1 MINQNQLKTYAAQA
15 RQDFMR
21 AVKNKAAKFGILS
34 GTEIVPAQESGD
46 FIIIGDKTF
55 TRDIKSAYSKI
66 LRKIETEGYDE
77 LINEIAYSWF
87 NRMIAV
93 RYLEVNQLL
102 PHGYQIIGNT
112 DQPEIM
118 QHLQDVKLDGLNRD
132 TVNKYIAQGNKDE
145 ELYAYVLKTQL
156 AALHKTIPFL
166 FESLDD
172 ETNLLMPD
180 GLLLPNSIR
189 QKMAELD
196 TENFKEIEVIGWLYQ
211 FYIAEKKD
219 KLMAEGKAYNKED
232 IPAVTQLFTPKWIVQ
247 YMVQNSLGAK
257 WLETYPDSPL
267 KAKMPYYIE
276 PAQQT
281 PEVQAQLDAIKD
293 KKIDPITI
301 TVLDP
306 ACGSGHILVVAYDV
320 LKEIYL
326 ESGYTPRDIPALI
339 LKNNLFGIDL
349 DKRAAQLATFALA
362 MKAANDNPQLMNGEI
377 TVNVINIEESNGLA
391 IDDIVNA
398 VNGSNRQKLI
408 RDLFDNFVNAKTYG
422 SLIRIKSEIER
433 NLVEINDI
441 AYGDTVASLNKP
453 LIDQIKPFAKMA
465 DFLSRK
471 YDCVIANPPYLGSA
485 VQNNIL
491 KEYLKKNFGNAKSN
505 LFSAFMMQNLYFAK
519 HKGFLG
525 FMTPNVWMFNS
536 TYDGLRENLV
546 NNTQISSLVQL
557 AKGSFR
563 EAVVDVI
570 TFVLQNCMPHRNGTY
585 ICLNDFSN
593 DQETQKQQ
601 TSYACKTNISYKY
614 SISQEIFNS
623 LPGCPLVYTMTDTM
637 RRIFK
642 SKNKLKEFIYL
653 SHGMSTSD
661 NDRFLRFWFEASKQN
676 IGFNHNDKESAK
688 LSKKKWFPY
697 NKGGDFRKWYG
708 NMIYIVNWQ
717 NDGEEIRDLANRKY
731 PYLKGNL
738 DFVLGGQKYFF
749 KEGITWTLI
758 GGTCFGARYLNS
770 GSLFDANGRSG
781 FVYDNKDLKYILGFL
796 SSNLSYKLL
805 EIMCPTLAFTS
816 KPMDALPI
824 IIPDPSKRKTIEDNV
839 NKNIS
844 ISKQNWDSYETSWDF
859 ERLPMLTDGFRKDT
873 VATSYKA
880 WREQNAR
887 DIAETKRLEE
897 ENNRLF
903 IDAYGLTDEITPDV
917 PLDQITLTVNPKYR
931 YGGNATDAE
940 LEERFKSDSI
950 KELISYI
957 VGCYMGRYSLD
968 QNGLVYANANNEGF
982 DHSKYQTIQADND
995 GIIPVTDTAWFDD
1008 EDMTKRVIA
1017 FVEKVWGNDT
1027 LEENLRFI
1035 ASALGGKTTDT
1046 PAETIRDYLVNGFYK
1061 DHLQRYQKRPIY
1073 WMFSSG
1079 KEKAFQCLVYMHR
1092 ITPQTLARIR
1102 TQFVSPLMG
1111 KLSVALQNID
1121 TQILN
1126 AVTATESRNLN
1137 KQKDKLNKQA
1147 IELAKYDEDLKHAID
1162 QNITIDLDDGV
1173 KVNYGKF
1180 EGLVAEYKTVAGK

>member
-15 RQDFMR
+15 RQDFMQ

-34 GTEIVPAQESGD
+34 ATEIIPAQESGD
-46 FIIIGDKTF
+46 FIIIGDRTF
-55 TRDIKSAYSKI
+55 TRDIKLAYNKI

-102 PHGYQIIGNT
+102 PHGYQIIGNP
-112 DQPEIM
+112 DQPEVM
-118 QHLQDVKLDGLNRD
+118 QHLQEINLDGLNRD

-145 ELYAYVLKTQL
+145 ELYAYILKTQF
-156 AALHKTIPFL
+156 ATLHKIIPFL

-180 GLLLPNSIR
+180 GLLLPHSIR

-267 KAKMPYYIE
+267 KDKMPYYIE

-293 KKIDPITI
+293 KKIDPTTI

-326 ESGYTPRDIPALI
+326 ESGYAPRDIPALI

-377 TVNVINIEESNGLA
+377 TVNVINIEESNGVA

-398 VNGSNRQKLI
+398 VNGSNHQKLI

-422 SLIRIKSEIER
+422 SLIKIKPEIVK
-433 NLVEINDI
+433 NLDEINDI
-441 AYGDTVASLNKP
+441 ARGDTVTSLNKP
-453 LIDQIKPFAKMA
+453 LIDQIKPFVQMA
-465 DFLSRK
+465 EFLSRK
-471 YDCVIANPPYLGSA
+471 YDCVIANPPYMGSGKYNPVLKDFA
-485 VQNNIL
+485 VAIYPDSKTDLCTMFMEQAAHLIKNTAFYAMINQQAWMFLSSFEQLRNNLLQNNIITSMAHMGFGAFGADFGTTAFVVRKYKL
-491 KEYLKKNFGNAKSN
+491 NEYLGSFVS
-505 LFSAFMMQNLYFAK
+505 
-519 HKGFLG
+519 
-525 FMTPNVWMFNS
+525 
-536 TYDGLRENLV
+536 LREERN
-546 NNTQISSLVQL
+546 
-557 AKGSFR
+557 
-563 EAVVDVI
+563 I
-570 TFVLQNCMPHRNGTY
+570 T
-585 ICLNDFSN
+585 D
-593 DQETQKQQ
+593 KQQ
-601 TSYACKTNISYKY
+601 L
-614 SISQEIFNS
+614 F
-623 LPGCPLVYTMTDTM
+623 L
-637 RRIFK
+637 
-642 SKNKLKEFIYL
+642 SKRNRFFI
-653 SHGMSTSD
+653 STSD
-661 NDRFLRFWFEASKQN
+661 FPKIPGSPIAYWVSDNMRNVFSKGVQLGEVARPRVGQNTGDNNRFLRYWFEVV
-676 IGFNHNDKESAK
+676 NDKINFNLSHEDLTK
-688 LSKKKWFPY
+688 LKYKWVPY
-697 NKGGDFRKWYG
+697 NKGGDFRRWYG
-708 NMIYIVNWQ
+708 NHEYVINWEDNGQEIKAFAVERNHGKHWSRYIQ
-717 NDGEEIRDLANRKY
+717 NVENMCKSGVTWSFISSSIFSVRALPQGFICDVAGSAIFPDEQDIN
-731 PYLKGNL
+731 YLNAFLNSKLTYAFLKILNPTINFQAGNVASLPLIKKNL
-738 DFVLGGQKYFF
+738 DS
-749 KEGITWTLI
+749 TSNI
-758 GGTCFGARYLNS
+758 GRQCETI
-770 GSLFDANGRSG
+770 
-781 FVYDNKDLKYILGFL
+781 NKID
-796 SSNLSYKLL
+796 
-805 EIMCPTLAFTS
+805 
-816 KPMDALPI
+816 
-824 IIPDPSKRKTIEDNV
+824 
-839 NKNIS
+839 
-844 ISKQNWDSYETSWDF
+844 WDSFETSWNF
-859 ERLPMLTDGFRKDT
+859 ERLPMLTDTFRKDT
-873 VATSYKA
+873 VAASYKA
-880 WREQNAR
+880 WREQNAK

-897 ENNRLF
+897 ENNNLF
-903 IDAYGLTDEITPDV
+903 IEAYGLSDEITPDV
-917 PLDQITLTVNPKYR
+917 PLDQITLTVNPRYR

-968 QNGLVYANANNEGF
+968 QKGLVYANANNDGF
-982 DHSKYQTIQADND
+982 DQGKYTTIPADND

-1008 EDMTKRVIA
+1008 EDMTKRTIA
-1017 FVEKVWGNDT
+1017 FVEKVWGHDT
-1027 LEENLRFI
+1027 LEDNLRFI

-1046 PAETIRDYLVNGFYK
+1046 PSETIRDYLVNGFYK

-1073 WMFSSG
+1073 WMFCSG

-1092 ITPQTLARIR
+1092 MTPQTLARIR

-1121 TQILN
+1121 AQILN

>member
-15 RQDFMR
+15 RQDFMQ

-34 GTEIVPAQESGD
+34 ATEIIPAQESGD
-46 FIIIGDKTF
+46 FIIIGDRTF

-219 KLMAEGKAYNKED
+219 KLMAEGKAYKKED

-293 KKIDPITI
+293 KKIDPTTI

-326 ESGYTPRDIPALI
+326 ESGYAPRDIPALI

-377 TVNVINIEESNGLA
+377 NVNVINIEESNGLV
-391 IDDIVNA
+391 IDDIVGA
-398 VNGSNRQKLI
+398 VNGSNRQKLT

-422 SLIRIKSEIER
+422 SLIKIKPEIAK
-433 NLVEINDI
+433 NLDEINDI
-441 AYGDTVASLNKP
+441 ARGDMVASLNKP

-465 DFLSRK
+465 EFLSRK
-471 YDCVIANPPYLGSA
+471 YDCVVANPPYMGPKGQSEL
-485 VQNNIL
+485 
-491 KEYLKKNFGNAKSN
+491 LKKFLKDNYEDVKTD
-505 LFSAFMMQNLYFAK
+505 LFSAFILQNLYFTK
-519 HKGFLG
+519 QNGKLG
-525 FMTPNVWMFNS
+525 FMTPFVWMFIASYEQLRDVLINQ
-536 TYDGLRENLV
+536 YDLTTL
-546 NNTQISSLVQL
+546 TQLEYSGFDGATVPICTFTL
-557 AKGSFR
+557 AKQYFDNKKNCFIKLSDFKGSENQAPKTL
-563 EAVVDVI
+563 EAIKDRKCGWFYESKPSTFAKIPGTPIAYWVSDNFMRIFNLKKMDEYGKTAEGIKTGNNEKYLRNWHEIDAEDV
-570 TFVLQNCMPHRNGTY
+570 G
-585 ICLNDFSN
+585 
-593 DQETQKQQ
+593 K
-601 TSYACKTNISYKY
+601 KY
-614 SISQEIFNS
+614 S
-623 LPGCPLVYTMTDTM
+623 LY
-637 RRIFK
+637 
-642 SKNKLKEFIYL
+642 
-653 SHGMSTSD
+653 H
-661 NDRFLRFWFEASKQN
+661 
-676 IGFNHNDKESAK
+676 
-688 LSKKKWFPY
+688 
-697 NKGGDFRKWYG
+697 KGGGYRRWYG
-708 NMIYIVNWQ
+708 NIDYVINWADGGKEIKSESNSGIPPKEFFNEDLCCWSKMSSAYFGIRYVSSDVLFDSVSPAFLPQKTSVYNALALLSCKVVDNIIKIVN
-717 NDGEEIRDLANRKY
+717 
-731 PYLKGNL
+731 
-738 DFVLGGQKYFF
+738 
-749 KEGITWTLI
+749 
-758 GGTCFGARYLNS
+758 
-770 GSLFDANGRSG
+770 
-781 FVYDNKDLKYILGFL
+781 
-796 SSNLSYKLL
+796 
-805 EIMCPTLAFTS
+805 PTLATQTS
-816 KPMDALPI
+816 NIKS
-824 IIPDPSKRKTIEDNV
+824 IPTILTDDVTIE
-839 NKNIS
+839 NIAKRL
-844 ISKQNWDSYETSWDF
+844 IGFEKKDWDSFETSWDF
-859 ERLPMLTDGFRKDT
+859 ERLPILTEAFRKNT
-873 VATSYKA
+873 VAASYDA
-880 WREQNAR
+880 WREQSAK

-917 PLDQITLTVNPKYR
+917 PLEQITLTVNPKYR
-931 YGGNATDAE
+931 YGGNATDVE

-968 QNGLVYANANNEGF
+968 QTGLVYANANNDGF
-982 DHSKYQTIQADND
+982 DHSKYTTIPADND

-1008 EDMTKRVIA
+1008 EDMTRRVIA
-1017 FVEKVWGNDT
+1017 FVEKVWGPDT
-1027 LEENLRFI
+1027 LEDNLRFI

-1046 PAETIRDYLVNGFYK
+1046 PSETIRDYLVNGFYK

-1092 ITPQTLARIR
+1092 MTPQTLARIR

-1180 EGLVAEYKTVAGK
+1180 EGLVVAI

>member
-15 RQDFMR
+15 RQDFMQ

-34 GTEIVPAQESGD
+34 ATEIIPAQESGD
-46 FIIIGDKTF
+46 FIIIGDRTF
-55 TRDIKSAYSKI
+55 TRDIKLAYNKI

-102 PHGYQIIGNT
+102 PHGYQIIGNP
-112 DQPEIM
+112 DQPEVM
-118 QHLQDVKLDGLNRD
+118 QHLQEINLDGLNHD
-132 TVNKYIAQGNKDE
+132 AVNKYIAQGNKDE

-180 GLLLPNSIR
+180 GLLLPHSIR

-219 KLMAEGKAYNKED
+219 KLMAEGKAYKKED

-267 KAKMPYYIE
+267 KDKMSYYIE

-293 KKIDPITI
+293 KKINPTTI

-326 ESGYTPRDIPALI
+326 ESGYAPRDIPALI

-377 TVNVINIEESNGLA
+377 NVNVINIEESNGLA
-391 IDDIVNA
+391 IDDIVGA

-408 RDLFDNFVNAKTYG
+408 RDLFDNFGNAKTYG
-422 SLIRIKSEIER
+422 SLIKIKPEIAN
-433 NLVEINDI
+433 NLDEINDI
-441 AYGDTVASLNKP
+441 ASGDTVASLNKP
-453 LIDQIKPFAKMA
+453 LIDQIKPFAQMA
-465 DFLSRK
+465 EFLSRK
-471 YDCVIANPPYLGSA
+471 YDCVVANPPYMGSGKYNPVLKDFA
-485 VQNNIL
+485 VAMYPDSKADLCTMFMDQALALIKDNARYAMINQQAWMFLSSFETLRCNLLRNTIITSMAHMGFGAFGADFGTTAFVVR
-491 KEYLKKNFGNAKSN
+491 KISQKKFNGVFISLREEHNVDDKRQLFLCGKNRYIANFDVLSKIPGTPIAYWTSEKIRQ
-505 LFSAFMMQNLYFAK
+505 AFRQNLLGDLFPVK
-519 HKGFLG
+519 KGMDTGNNEKFLRNW
-525 FMTPNVWMFNS
+525 FEVNFEKICI
-536 TYDGLRENLV
+536 GLR
-546 NNTQISSLVQL
+546 Q
-557 AKGSFR
+557 
-563 EAVVDVI
+563 
-570 TFVLQNCMPHRNGTY
+570 
-585 ICLNDFSN
+585 
-593 DQETQKQQ
+593 
-601 TSYACKTNISYKY
+601 
-614 SISQEIFNS
+614 
-623 LPGCPLVYTMTDTM
+623 
-637 RRIFK
+637 
-642 SKNKLKEFIYL
+642 
-653 SHGMSTSD
+653 
-661 NDRFLRFWFEASKQN
+661 
-676 IGFNHNDKESAK
+676 KESMPK
-688 LSKKKWFPY
+688 EKKWVPY
-697 NKGGDFRKWYG
+697 NKGGVARKWYG
-708 NMIYIVNWQ
+708 NYEKVVNWE
-717 NDGEEIRDLANRKY
+717 NDGLA
-731 PYLKGNL
+731 LKKSTANL
-738 DFVLGGQKYFF
+738 RSKNLYF
-749 KEGITWTLI
+749 KDAITWNALTSASTTARFSDQGAIFDSAGSSMFPDQNISYFLAFMNSKIVDCLLKILNPTLNY
-758 GGTCFGARYLNS
+758 GAGT
-770 GSLFDANGRSG
+770 
-781 FVYDNKDLKYILGFL
+781 V
-796 SSNLSYKLL
+796 SNLPV
-805 EIMCPTLAFTS
+805 IQDNITS
-816 KPMDALPI
+816 ISIGTNNNISL
-824 IIPDPSKRKTIEDNV
+824 SKRD
-839 NKNIS
+839 
-844 ISKQNWDSYETSWDF
+844 WDSFEISWNF
-859 ERLPMLTDGFRKDT
+859 ERLPMLTDSLRKDT
-873 VATSYKA
+873 VAASYNA

-968 QNGLVYANANNEGF
+968 QTGLIYANANNDGF
-982 DHSKYQTIQADND
+982 DHSKYQTISADND

-1008 EDMTKRVIA
+1008 EDMTRRVIT
-1017 FVEKVWGNDT
+1017 FVEKVWGPDT
-1027 LEENLRFI
+1027 LEDNLRFI
-1035 ASALGGKTTDT
+1035 ASALEGKTTDT
-1046 PAETIRDYLVNGFYK
+1046 PSETIRDYLVNGFYK

-1092 ITPQTLARIR
+1092 MTPQTLARIR

-1121 TQILN
+1121 AQILN

>member
-15 RQDFMR
+15 RQDFMQ

-34 GTEIVPAQESGD
+34 ATEIIPAQESGD
-46 FIIIGDKTF
+46 FIIIGDRTF
-55 TRDIKSAYSKI
+55 TRDIKLAYNKI

-102 PHGYQIIGNT
+102 PHGYQIIGNP
-112 DQPEIM
+112 DQPEVM
-118 QHLQDVKLDGLNRD
+118 QHLQEINLDGLNRD

-145 ELYAYVLKTQL
+145 ELYAYILKTQF
-156 AALHKTIPFL
+156 AALHKIIPFL

-180 GLLLPNSIR
+180 GLLLPHSIR

-267 KAKMPYYIE
+267 KDKMPYYIE

-293 KKIDPITI
+293 KKIDPTTI

-326 ESGYTPRDIPALI
+326 ESGYAPRDIPALI

-398 VNGSNRQKLI
+398 VNGSNHQKLI

-422 SLIRIKSEIER
+422 SLIKIKPEIVK
-433 NLVEINDI
+433 NLDEINDI
-441 AYGDTVASLNKP
+441 ARGDTVTSLNKP
-453 LIDQIKPFAKMA
+453 LIDQIKPFVQMA
-465 DFLSRK
+465 EFLSRK
-471 YDCVIANPPYLGSA
+471 YDCVIANPPYMGSGKYNPVLKDFA
-485 VQNNIL
+485 VAIYPDSKTDLCTMFMEQAAHLI
-491 KEYLKKNFGNAKSN
+491 KNT
-505 LFSAFMMQNLYFAK
+505 AFYAMINSES
-519 HKGFLG
+519 
-525 FMTPNVWMFNS
+525 WMFLSSFEKLRSKLLKSRLIYSMAHMGAGAFGGGAFGTTAFVIRNIHLKQYS
-536 TYDGLRENLV
+536 GKYIGLGDAN
-546 NNTQISSLVQL
+546 
-557 AKGSFR
+557 
-563 EAVVDVI
+563 
-570 TFVLQNCMPHRNGTY
+570 NGTEKR
-585 ICLNDFSN
+585 ILF
-593 DQETQKQQ
+593 ETTPKAFEVIQDKF
-601 TSYACKTNISYKY
+601 YKIPGKLIAY
-614 SISQEIFNS
+614 WVSESIIKSFEIGTPIAD
-623 LPGCPLVYTMTDTM
+623 LAV
-637 RRIFK
+637 FK
-642 SKNKLKEFIYL
+642 
-653 SHGMSTSD
+653 HGMSTSD
-661 NDRFLRFWFEASKQN
+661 NDKYLRKWYEVSFDN
-676 IGFNHNDKESAK
+676 IGIGFQSKEQAK
-688 LSKKKWFPY
+688 NSKLKWFPY
-697 NKGGDFRKWYG
+697 HKGGKYRKWYG
-708 NMIYIVNWQ
+708 NNEYLVNWQ
-717 NDGEEIRDLANRKY
+717 NDGQEIKEVSDKKY

-738 DFVLGGQKYFF
+738 DFVLGGQKHFF
-749 KEGITWTLI
+749 LPGYTWSALTSSKLSLRK
-758 GGTCFGARYLNS
+758 FAS
-770 GSLFDANGRSG
+770 GFLFDAKGQCFFSEEYGDIICALLNSRVTDEYGKILSPTVDYNSG
-781 FVYDNKDLKYILGFL
+781 VISQIPIMKDVFLTETTNQVIQIRNNVQKCTGLG
-796 SSNLSYKLL
+796 
-805 EIMCPTLAFTS
+805 EI
-816 KPMDALPI
+816 DW
-824 IIPDPSKRKTIEDNV
+824 N
-839 NKNIS
+839 
-844 ISKQNWDSYETSWDF
+844 SYETSWDF
-859 ERLPMLTDGFRKDT
+859 EKLPMLTDAFCKDT
-873 VATSYKA
+873 VAASYNA
-880 WREQNAR
+880 WREQNAK

-897 ENNRLF
+897 ENNNLF
-903 IDAYGLTDEITPDV
+903 IEAYGLSDEITPDV
-917 PLDQITLTVNPKYR
+917 PLDQITLTVNPRYR

-940 LEERFKSDSI
+940 LEERFTYDSI
-950 KELISYI
+950 KELISYN
-957 VGCYMGRYSLD
+957 VGCDMGRYSLD
-968 QNGLVYANANNEGF
+968 QKGLVYANANNDGF
-982 DHSKYQTIQADND
+982 DQGKYTTIPADND

-1008 EDMTKRVIA
+1008 EDMTKRTIA
-1017 FVEKVWGNDT
+1017 FVEKVWDHDT
-1027 LEENLRFI
+1027 LEDNLRFI

-1046 PAETIRDYLVNGFYK
+1046 PSETIRDYLVNGFYK

-1092 ITPQTLARIR
+1092 MTPQTLARIR

-1162 QNITIDLDDGV
+1162 QNITIDLDDGI